1 MMHEEYI
8 GARSLDRGRR
18 WRIVLGDAPG
28 RYAVGPEV
36 GTWTLRGSR
45 AAYFVGACPACST
58 PHAFG
63 TVSLTVT
70 KDGGRTFRMYKVPA
84 LTGYGPTSIR
94 VSGRDVIIRARAR
107 VARKTGSP
115 PYEIYAHKTVTVHV
129 A

>member
-1 MMHEEYI
+1 
-8 GARSLDRGRR
+8 
-18 WRIVLGDAPG
+18 
-28 RYAVGPEV
+28 
-36 GTWTLRGSR
+36 
-45 AAYFVGACPACST
+45 
-58 PHAFG
+58 
-63 TVSLTVT
+63 
-70 KDGGRTFRMYKVPA
+70 MYKVPA